1 MRFKRWVAA
10 AMVATMGLAASG
22 CGGSDGGSNGGSG
35 LEKTDIKIGVLPLA
49 DYAAVYWADQKGFFK
64 KEGLNVTLQPIQGGP
79 VGVQKVV
86 SNELEVSFS
95 NSISSSIASDKG
107 APIKTIA
114 ITSSLGPGTN
124 TIFVKP
130 DSPIKDINGLDGKT
144 IGVNTVNNIGDVTFK
159 NLATSM
165 GLNVKPKWVEVPF
178 PEMINGVKSGSIQ
191 AGYLP
196 EPFATA
202 ARKERLRPVVDL
214 TNGPNRALPAAT
226 FVISTMFAK
235 TSPRTTEAVQ
245 RAINAASKD
254 MSSKEAEFRA
264 WIPSVSNTSK
274 EAAEVMRLPIF
285 ESENS
290 VEKLQRV
297 ADTLIRLGLVKKG
310 YRASEYTF
318 VPGKG

>member
-1 MRFKRWVAA
+1 MSLAA
-10 AMVATMGLAASG
+10 AA
-22 CGGSDGGSNGGSG
+22 CGGSDDGSGGAGG
-35 LEKTDIKIGVLPLA
+35 LEKSDIKVGVLPLA
-49 DYAAVYWADQKGFFK
+49 DYAAVYWADHKGFFK

-86 SNELEVSFS
+86 SGEFQVSFT
-95 NSISSSIASDKG
+95 NAISSSIASDKG

-130 DSPIKDINGLDGKT
+130 ESPIKDINGLGGKT

-159 NLATSM
+159 SLVASQ
-165 GLNVKPKWVEVPF
+165 GLNVAPQWVEVPF

-202 ARKERLRPVVDL
+202 ALKAGLRPVVDL
-214 TNGPNRALPAAT
+214 TNGPNKALPAAT
-226 FVISTMFAK
+226 FVTSTMFAK
-235 TSPRTTEAVQ
+235 TNPRTTAAVQ

-254 MSSKEAEFRA
+254 LAAKEAEFRA
-264 WIPSVSNTSK
+264 WIPSISDTPA
-274 EAAEVMRLPIF
+274 EAAKVMKLPIF
-285 ESENS
+285 ESQTS
-290 VEKLQRV
+290 VEKMQYV
-297 ADTLIRLGLVKKG
+297 ADILIRLGLVKKG
-310 YRASEYTF
+310 YKAADHTF
-318 VPGKG
+318 VADKG